1 MKKFILFFSL
11 LISSAFSIN
20 YKQNIINRSD
30 CIKAIFSRYDA
41 NYDGF
46 LDKWECESLQHDTN
60 PSLPLT
66 WKDYKAL
73 CDLTNAIFALGLD
86 FEQFSKTYNELS
98 KILGTNL
105 INDFNSIF
113 KEFKISPLPS
123 NSY

>member
-1 MKKFILFFSL
+1 MRTMILL
-11 LISSAFSIN
+11 LMFSIIPSLSFRHN
-20 YKQNIINRSD
+20 KGIINRSD
-30 CIKAIFSRYDA
+30 CIKAIFSEYDI

-73 CDLTNAIFALGLD
+73 CHLTNAIFALGLD
-86 FEQFSKTYNELS
+86 VEQFSKTYNELS
-98 KILGTNL
+98 RILGTDL
-105 INDFNSIF
+105 IKDFNKIF
-113 KEFKISPLPS
+113 KDFKITPIPS